1 MLGFRSVSHRS
12 AATLLGRL
20 ASLVA
25 AVMLL
30 LPVTPALAQG
40 ADAPPAR
47 TTCGLDFAVADG
59 HFFTQTAAEPGL
71 GFDVIDDQQARFWT
85 AFRELGGV
93 PALGFPIT
101 SRFQLRGFTVQAFQK
116 AVLQWDPTKQGVNV
130 ANTLDTLHEA
140 GADQWLEAFRQV
152 PPHLFLPADDGA
164 AFDQV
169 IRNHLA
175 LLDANPAI
183 RDAFLATPAWLTRLG
198 LPISYADFGAVRV
211 LRAQR
216 AVFQQWTADVPWA
229 KAGEVIFANAGD
241 LAKEAGLFPTAATA
255 PSAARPPASLLD
267 IVALSPA
274 SPVQGATV
282 QVALDAGHADASLGW
297 MSRRL
302 PLTCSDG
309 RWHALV
315 GLASIATTGA
325 QPLTIQ
331 IGDARADA
339 QLTVTPGS
347 FPSAVIE
354 VPDDLLGLLDP
365 DLARQEGEFFRAVVG
380 TVNGPPRWRGPFRL
394 PVDGRRTSPFGE
406 RRTLEPGSVATVHE
420 GLDLAAPLGTPV
432 HAPNAGVVAWAGP
445 LTIRGNVVVI
455 DHGFG
460 VFSALL
466 HLDRLDVV
474 VGDEIARSQVI
485 GAVGSTGRSTGPH
498 LHWEVLVLGAAVD
511 PDQWVRGDFTG
522 ISESTA
528 YLAPDAVPL
537 PASGEAT
544 PAAAPGEPAPV
555 PEPSSS
561 GAEPGAVTPPGSGA
575 PPDGGGSA
583 PTGDTGVPPAEGPAG

>member
-20 ASLVA
+20 ASLIA

-47 TTCGLDFAVADG
+47 TTCGPDFVVADG

-71 GFDVIDDQQARFWT
+71 GFDVIDDQQAGFWT

-93 PALGFPIT
+93 PALGYPIT
-101 SRFQLRGFTVQAFQK
+101 GRFQLRGFTVQAFQK
-116 AVLQWDPTKQGVNV
+116 AVLQWDPMKQGVNV

-140 GADQWLEAFRQV
+140 GADPWLEAFRQV

-164 AFDQV
+164 TFDQV

-175 LLDANPAI
+175 LLETNPAI
-183 RDAFLATPAWLTRLG
+183 RDAFLATPDWLTRLG
-198 LPISYADFGAVRV
+198 LPISYADLGAVRV

-241 LAKEAGLFPTAATA
+241 LAKEAGLFPVAATA
-255 PSAARPPASLLD
+255 PSTARPPASLAA
-267 IVALSPA
+267 IVTLSSA
-274 SPVQGATV
+274 SPPQGATV
-282 QVALDAGHADASLGW
+282 HVALDAGHADAALGW
-297 MSRRL
+297 MDRRL
-302 PLTCSDG
+302 PLACAGG

-315 GLASIATTGA
+315 GLSSTATPGA
-325 QPLTIQ
+325 QPLTIE

-347 FPSAVIE
+347 FPSTVIDI
-354 VPDDLLGLLDP
+354 PDDLLGLLDP
-365 DLARQEGEFFRAVVG
+365 ELARQEGEFFRAVVG
-380 TVNGPPRWRGPFRL
+380 TINGPPRWQGPFRL

-432 HAPNAGVVAWAGP
+432 SAPNAGVVAWAGP

-460 VFSALL
+460 VFSAFF
-466 HLDRLDVV
+466 HLDRVDVV
-474 VGDEIARSQVI
+474 VGNEISTSQVI
-485 GAVGSTGRSTGPH
+485 GTVGSTGRSTGPH

-511 PDQWVRGDFTG
+511 PDEWVRGDFTG
-522 ISESTA
+522 ISDSTA
-528 YLAPDAVPL
+528 YLAPDAALLPAAGETPPAPAPGEQVPL
-537 PASGEAT
+537 PEPSNGEAQ
-544 PAAAPGEPAPV
+544 
-555 PEPSSS
+555 
-561 GAEPGAVTPPGSGA
+561 PGATTPPGGAA
-575 PPDGGGSA
+575 PPDDGSSA
-583 PTGDTGVPPAEGPAG
+583 PSGDTGVPPAEGPAG